1 MEDLK
6 MGIKAKAVAFGA
18 MAASLLISSSAQ
30 AALTL
35 TAAAIADG
43 FSLTRFYFDP
53 GVTYGQ
59 LGMTNTANGQ
69 IIGAGY
75 ARNQLALFNNVDG
88 QTPASALLTVAFPG
102 TPTSIATVGTNTYVN
117 RLGGSALNSG
127 YYSVNQTTLASTAL
141 NLDLNFAAGYG
152 LWANPLD
159 GHLLA
164 TGISSGIYDIDPV
177 TGHVRTVTND
187 GTFFDGVSVS
197 PDGLVVYGAAL
208 NAGSIRGFDIAT
220 GAPVLNVGLGGRGPD
235 GTGVISGSA
244 FNGQIVVD
252 NNDGTLGLI
261 DPLTSTLRI
270 IATGGTR
277 GDLVGP
283 DRSTGSL
290 LLSQSEG
297 VFRLSIAGGAI
308 GGGPVGGAIPE
319 PTTWALM
326 ILGFGAVGA
335 TLRRRRVAVLSA

>member
-1 MEDLK
+1 
-6 MGIKAKAVAFGA
+6 
-18 MAASLLISSSAQ
+18 
-30 AALTL
+30 
-35 TAAAIADG
+35 
-43 FSLTRFYFDP
+43 
-53 GVTYGQ
+53 VTYGQ
-59 LGMTNTANGQ
+59 LGMSNTANGQ

-75 ARNQLALFNNVDG
+75 ARSQLALFANVNG
-88 QTPASALLTVAFPG
+88 QTPGSALLTVPFAG

-127 YYSVNQTTLASTAL
+127 YYSVNQTTLATTAL
-141 NLDLNFAAGYG
+141 NLDLNFQAGYG

-164 TGISSGIYDIDPV
+164 TGLSSGIYDIDPV

-187 GTFFDGVSVS
+187 GTFFDGASVS

-208 NAGSIRGFDIAT
+208 NAGSIRGFNIAT
-220 GAPVLNVGLGGRGPD
+220 GASVLNVGLGGRGPD
-235 GTGVISGSA
+235 GTGVISGTN
-244 FNGQIVVD
+244 FNGHIVVD
-252 NNDGTLGLI
+252 KNDGTLGLI
-261 DPLTSTLRI
+261 DPSTSTLRI

-308 GGGPVGGAIPE
+308 GGGPVGGGAIPE
-319 PTTWALM
+319 PTSWALM
-326 ILGFGAVGA
+326 ILGFGAAGA
-335 TLRRRRVAVLSA
+335 MLRRRPIVMQRA